1 MGGFP
6 SDRMEGTVDVDV
18 LVDRCAGLDV
28 HKDTVMAAVRRPAA
42 DGGGREQEIRQYRT
56 FTAALRQLRAWLVAE
71 GVTQVAME
79 ATGSYW
85 KPVWHVLEAEQGYEV
100 LLCNAQH
107 VKNLPGRKT
116 DVSDAAWLAQLAECG
131 LLRGS
136 FVPTPTMARLRDL
149 TRYAKKLTEERARE
163 TQRVQRVLEDAGIK
177 LDSVVSDVLGKA
189 ARQMIEALIAGERD
203 PAVLAEFAL
212 TRMRPKIPELRLALE
227 GGFSPHHAL
236 LLRTLLDH
244 IDHLTAAIERL
255 DGQVEAEAA
264 PFSPAIDL
272 LCTIPGIGRGTARV
286 IVAEIGVDMT
296 RFPSAAHLA
305 SWAGLCPGNHES
317 AGKRRSGKARKGDAA
332 VRTALVE
339 AAWAATRTRNTYLG
353 AQYQR
358 FRRRFGSRGEAKAIF
373 AVAHTLLVIVWNVLA
388 QQRPYA
394 DLGPDY
400 FTRHTDAEAHARRL
414 ARQIEKLGYQ
424 VTIQPQA
431 A

>member
-1 MGGFP
+1 
-6 SDRMEGTVDVDV
+6 VDV

-28 HKDTVMAAVRRPAA
+28 HKDTVMAAVRRPTA
-42 DGGGREQEIRQYRT
+42 DGMGREQEIRQYRT
-56 FTAALRQLRAWLVAE
+56 FTAALRELRAWLVAE
-71 GVTQVAME
+71 QVTQVAME

-85 KPVWHVLEAEQGYEV
+85 KPVWHVLEAADGYEL

-149 TRYAKKLTEERARE
+149 TRYAKKLTQERARE

-203 PAVLAEFAL
+203 PAVLAELAL
-212 TRMRPKIPELRLALE
+212 TRMRPKIPDLRLALE
-227 GGFSPHHAL
+227 GGFSDHHAL

-244 IDHLTAAIERL
+244 IDHLTTAIEHL
-255 DGQVEAEAA
+255 DAQMEAEAA
-264 PFSPAIDL
+264 PFSTALDL
-272 LCTIPGIGRGTARV
+272 LCTIPGIGRRTAWV
-286 IVAEIGVDMT
+286 IVAEIGVDMSH
-296 RFPSAAHLA
+296 FPTAAHLA

-317 AGKRRSGKARKGDAA
+317 AGRRRSGKARKGDAA

-358 FRRRFGSRGEAKAIF
+358 FRRRFGSKGEAKAIF
-373 AVAHTLLVIVWNVLA
+373 AVAHTMLGIVWHVLA
-388 QQRPYA
+388 QQQPYA
-394 DLGPDY
+394 ELGPDY
-400 FTRHTDAEAHARRL
+400 FTRRTDAEAHARRL

-424 VTIQPQA
+424 VTIQPHA

>member
-1 MGGFP
+1 M
-6 SDRMEGTVDVDV
+6 DV

-42 DGGGREQEIRQYRT
+42 NGAGREQEVRQYRT
-56 FTAALRQLRAWLVAE
+56 FTAALRELRTWLVAE
-71 GVTQVAME
+71 RVTQVAME

-85 KPVWHVLEAEQGYEV
+85 KPVWHVLEAQPGYEL

-116 DVSDAAWLAQLAECG
+116 DVSDAAWLAQLLECG

-149 TRYAKKLTEERARE
+149 TRYSKKLIEERARE

-177 LDSVVSDVLGKA
+177 LDSVISDVLGKS
-189 ARQMIEALIAGERD
+189 ARQMIDALIAGERD
-203 PAVLAEFAL
+203 PHVLAELAL

-227 GGFSPHHAL
+227 GGFSDHHAL

-244 IDHLTAAIERL
+244 IDHLSAAIDRL
-255 DGQVEAEAA
+255 DAQVEAEAA
-264 PFSPAIDL
+264 PFSATIDL
-272 LCTIPGIGRGTARV
+272 LRTIPGIGPRTAWV
-286 IVAEIGVDMT
+286 ILAEIGADMS

-317 AGKRRSGKARKGDAA
+317 AGKRRSGRARKGDAA
-332 VRTALVE
+332 LRTALVE

-358 FRRRFGSRGEAKAIF
+358 FRRRFGSKGEAKAIF
-373 AVAHTLLVIVWNVLA
+373 AVAHTMLVIVWHVLA
-388 QQRPYA
+388 QQQPYT
-394 DLGPDY
+394 DLGVDY
-400 FTRHTDAEAHARRL
+400 FAQRTDAQAHARRL
-414 ARQIEKLGYQ
+414 ARQIEKLGYR
-424 VTIQPQA
+424 VTIEPQA